1 MQCFGSGSEI
11 ILGGWIR
18 IRIQQ
23 DSRAKMTQ
31 KYKKKLKKFHVLKC
45 WMFYF
50 EGIDL
55 KCRIWIRFETTA
67 DPKH

>member
-1 MQCFGSGSEI
+1 MKCFGSGSAI

-31 KYKKKLKKFHVLKC
+31 KYKKLKKFDALKC
-45 WMFYF
+45 WMFSF
-50 EGIDL
+50 EG
-55 KCRIWIRFETTA
+55 
-67 DPKH
+67 